1 MGSGSSELGMKIRI
15 LDGFIRAQQWRK
27 RARHAQARFGGGHPQ
42 PALFYPTIRV
52 PLQATQAEAKR
63 ANAKQ

>member
-1 MGSGSSELGMKIRI
+1 MKIRI

-27 RARHAQARFGGGHPQ
+27 RARHAQARFGGGDPQ

-52 PLQATQAEAKR
+52 PLRATEAEAKR
-63 ANAKQ
+63 ASA